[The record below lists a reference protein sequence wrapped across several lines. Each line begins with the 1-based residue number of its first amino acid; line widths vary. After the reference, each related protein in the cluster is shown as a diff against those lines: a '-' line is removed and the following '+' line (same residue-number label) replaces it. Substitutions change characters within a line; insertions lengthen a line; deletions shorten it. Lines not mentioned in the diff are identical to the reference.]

1 VQVRR
6 KSWAAAVSMAF
17 LAACTQGPSFHGES
31 APASA
36 GATTPPTQTIGG
48 VPVHINCGDGKQAL
62 VRQISFDGRTASQV
76 DCVDSRRV
84 VTNADV
90 QTIED
95 RLDVP
100 QPEPVPARTRVVERV
115 VYRDAPAPK
124 PQARRKRPGA
134 ESALIIG
141 GSTAV
146 GAGVGAVVGGKKG
159 AIVGAV
165 LGGVGGTVYDRTT
178 RNRK

>member
-17 LAACTQGPSFHGES
+17 LAACTQGPSSHGES

-36 GATTPPTQTIGG
+36 GATVPLTQIGG
-48 VPVHINCGDGKQAL
+48 VPVQINCGDGKQAM

-76 DCVDSRRV
+76 DCVDSRRL

-95 RLDVP
+95 RLEVP
-100 QPEPVPARTRVVERV
+100 QPEPARTRVVERV

-124 PQARRKRPGA
+124 PQVRRKRPGA

-159 AIVGAV
+159 ALIGAV
-165 LGGVGGTVYDRTT
+165 VGGVGGTVYDRTT

>member
-1 VQVRR
+1 
-6 KSWAAAVSMAF
+6 
-17 LAACTQGPSFHGES
+17 
-31 APASA
+31 
-36 GATTPPTQTIGG
+36 
-48 VPVHINCGDGKQAL
+48 

-76 DCVDSRRV
+76 DCVDSRRL

-95 RLDVP
+95 RLEVP
-100 QPEPVPARTRVVERV
+100 QPEPARTRVVERV

-124 PQARRKRPGA
+124 PQVRRKRPGA

-159 AIVGAV
+159 ALIGAV
-165 LGGVGGTVYDRTT
+165 VGGVGGTVYDRTT

>member
-1 VQVRR
+1 VQVRK

>member
-1 VQVRR
+1 
-6 KSWAAAVSMAF
+6 MAF

-124 PQARRKRPGA
+124 PQVRRKRPGA